1 MLGVLV
7 AGRLPQTDFQQ
18 VGENQFLL
26 TVPDADNINYIVVFL
41 TGITPFPDGMGG
53 AVYFSWPDSI
63 APPNWQFLGYIS
75 NTKPSAI
82 FKISKKEKRQAFE
95 NNVDIFGIGKIST
108 VAQIGV
114 SVEPLATI
122 EQQAAA
128 VTVAATNFF
137 TDFVQKMMT
146 NFVNYVSSF
155 TVTQAQMTANP
166 TENYVPLSTL
176 QNWYNVF
183 ERRLQQNPNFWKT
196 SS

>member
-1 MLGVLV
+1 LF
-7 AGRLPQTDFQQ
+7 T
-18 VGENQFLL
+18 
-26 TVPDADNINYIVVFL
+26 
-41 TGITPFPDGMGG
+41 
-53 AVYFSWPDSI
+53 VYFSWPDSI

-95 NNVDIFGIGKIST
+95 NNVDIFGIGKISN

-114 SVEPLATI
+114 SVEPLTTI

-128 VTVAATNFF
+128 VTVTATNFF

-176 QNWYNVF
+176 QNWYNIF

-196 SS
+196 SSWEQFVNIKYFIAIKYDVGVCVIMKYIELLA